1 MKRILIIVLSLFTAL
16 IMTDC
21 TRKYRVDYCGQ
32 KQFYHDAKDSY
43 AAGETVTV
51 YYYMIATDTSYS
63 FYLNGEKI
71 NHGYDSGKG
80 IEVSFIMPDHDVKL
94 ECSHRNDM
102 MAQPRQEPEF
112 ERPKEKDMLAQYLYS
127 GEKEDRSDGY
137 YLRIYAASQPGRIWI
152 EQENMTGAD
161 SFYLLPEF
169 IFGELCRLAGQ
180 YDLPSWNDLEKT
192 ERGNIYQS
200 FYLRTPEGAK
210 ISVSSDR
217 QPKNGSEILT
227 KLGGHILSYV
237 DGSAPYYVKE

>member
-1 MKRILIIVLSLFTAL
+1 MKRISVIILSLFTLL
-16 IMTDC
+16 IMTNC
-21 TRKYRVDYCGQ
+21 AKKYHVDYCGQ
-32 KQFYHDAKDSY
+32 KDFYREARDSY
-43 AAGETVTV
+43 AAGETVRV
-51 YYYMIATDTSYS
+51 YFFMIATDTDYS
-63 FYLNGEKI
+63 FYLDGEKI
-71 NHGYDSGKG
+71 KHGYDSGKG
-80 IEVSFIMPDHDVKL
+80 IEITFTMPDHDVKL
-94 ECSHRNDM
+94 ECGSRNSM
-102 MAQPRQEPEF
+102 MALPQSKPRF
-112 ERPKEKDMLAQYLYS
+112 ERPKEEDMLAQYLYS
-127 GEKEDRSDGY
+127 GEKEDRLDGY
-137 YLRIYAASQPGRIWI
+137 YLRIYASSQPNKIWI

-192 ERGNIYQS
+192 EQGSVYQS

-217 QPKNGSEILT
+217 QPENGSEILT